1 MVITGL
7 VLWGILNYFLIRL
20 FWIKRF
26 QSVVLLRSPRI
37 FMYMPSLNEMMWKRF
52 WVWDENS
59 FLPDNV
65 KPTDL
70 RQE

>member
-59 FLPDNV
+59 FLPDDI

-70 RQE
+70 REE

>member
-1 MVITGL
+1 MVLIGL
-7 VLWGILNYFLIRL
+7 VLYIISSYFLIRL

-37 FMYMPSLNEMMWKRF
+37 FMYMPSLKEMMWKHF
-52 WVWDENS
+52 WVWDENYY
-59 FLPDNV
+59 LPDNI

-70 RQE
+70 REE

>member
-59 FLPDNV
+59 FLPDNI
-65 KPTDL
+65 KPSDL

>member
-7 VLWGILNYFLIRL
+7 LLWVISNYFLIRL

-59 FLPDNV
+59 FLPDNI